1 MQKTEDSS
9 EIEALTIDFLN
20 DLKDLNDTFLEFKTK
35 LEKSFADLNDKSK
48 KIIDLL
54 SKEST
59 VAEENSLDDNETAKN
74 KICELIRSSDDENI
88 EENKQINLDNETSI
102 NIESNIVEEVPVIKI
117 QKVASEIDYY
127 FEEKFGI
134 KKCKVSVERLNYA
147 DYLKK
152 REKKNGGE
160 Y

>member
-1 MQKTEDSS
+1 MQKNEDSS

-20 DLKDLNDTFLEFKTK
+20 DLKELNETFLEFKTK
-35 LEKSFADLNDKSK
+35 FEKSLVDLNDKSK
-48 KIIDLL
+48 KIIELL

-59 VAEENSLDDNETAKN
+59 VAEDNSLDDNETAKN
-74 KICELIRSSDDENI
+74 KICELIRSSDVEVI
-88 EENKQINLDNETSI
+88 EENKQINLDNETSN
-102 NIESNIVEEVPVIKI
+102 NIESNIVEVPVIKI
-117 QKVASEIDYY
+117 KQVASEIDYY

-134 KKCKVSVERLNYA
+134 KKCKVIVERLNYA

-152 REKKNGGE
+152 REKTNGGE